1 MIEATIAEI
10 AEIVGGTV
18 VPPTGSDAVSVG
30 GTLVRGVGI
39 DTRADLASRLFIAI
53 RGERHDG
60 HDHLQAAR
68 EAGAAAAMVAR
79 DRLRDLGNEAISNV
93 GIPLLAVD
101 DTVAAM
107 TELARWHRAGLRGT
121 VVGVTGSAGKT
132 TTRALLEAVL
142 APLGRGTA
150 SIKSFNNHIGVPLTL
165 LDASIDDRWIVL
177 EMGTSGPGE
186 IPHLVSIARP
196 EIAVITGT
204 GRSHLEALGDEAGV
218 AREKAT
224 ILDGARVGI
233 VNVDRDAILI
243 ELDRRRDTA
252 TEIVTYGVHERA
264 DRRLLA
270 RIPGLQGG
278 QRLELDDFTA
288 NLALD
293 GPHNAINAVAAIEVA
308 RRLGVSDRDIAA
320 ALAAAVPPSMRFSR
334 RRIGDFD
341 VFDDVYNA
349 NPESMRASLAAFDEL
364 AGERRRVVV
373 LGDMLELGPGA
384 AAMHREI
391 GGCAAAVRPTHLVLV
406 GRFGAATGEG
416 ARAAGATAV
425 IHEAADA
432 ATAADAVAAIVEAGD
447 AVFVKAS
454 RGVGLERVIRTLV
467 ERSEATA

>member
-10 AEIVGGTV
+10 AEVVGGTV
-18 VPPTGSDAVSVG
+18 VPPAGSDPVAAG
-30 GTLVRGVGI
+30 ATLVRGVGI
-39 DTRADLASRLFIAI
+39 DTRAELASRLFIAI

-60 HDHLQAAR
+60 HDHLQSAK

-79 DRLRDLGNEAISNV
+79 DRLHDVGNEAIADV

-107 TELARWHRAGLRGT
+107 TELARRHRARLRGT

-142 APLGRGTA
+142 APLGPGTA

-165 LDASIDDRWIVL
+165 LEASIDDRWVVL

-186 IPHLVSIARP
+186 IPHLVSIAHP

-233 VNVDRDAILI
+233 VNVDRDAILS
-243 ELDRRRDTA
+243 ELERRRDTGI
-252 TEIVTYGVHERA
+252 EIVTYGVDERA
-264 DRRLLA
+264 DRRLIA
-270 RIPGLQGG
+270 RIPQAGGG

-288 NLALD
+288 TFALD

-308 RRLGVSDRDIAA
+308 RRLGVSDLDIAA
-320 ALAAAVPPSMRFSR
+320 ALATAVPPTMRFSR
-334 RRIGDFD
+334 RRLGDLD

-349 NPESMRASLAAFDEL
+349 NPESMRASLAAFAEL
-364 AGERRRVVV
+364 AGDARRIVI
-373 LGDMLELGPGA
+373 LGDMLELGPES
-384 AAMHREI
+384 AAMHREV
-391 GGCAAAVRPTHLVLV
+391 GACAAAVRPAHLVAT
-406 GRFGAATGEG
+406 GRFRAAIIEG
-416 ARAAGATAV
+416 ALAV
-425 IHEAADA
+425 GYGGRTHEAVDA
-432 ATAADAVAAIVEAGD
+432 SASASLVTGLVESQD

-454 RGVGLERVIRTLV
+454 RGVGLEAVVAALTD
-467 ERSEATA
+467 RSETTA

>member
-18 VPPTGSDAVSVG
+18 VPPTGSDAVAAG
-30 GTLVRGVGI
+30 ATRVRGVGI
-39 DTRADLASRLFIAI
+39 DTRADLAYRLFIAI

-60 HDHLQAAR
+60 HDHLEAAMD
-68 EAGAAAAMVAR
+68 AGAAAAMVAR
-79 DRLRDLGNEAISNV
+79 DRLRDLGNEAVSSG

-107 TELARWHRAGLRGT
+107 SELARWHRAELHGT
-121 VVGVTGSAGKT
+121 VIGVTGSAGKT

-142 APLGRGTA
+142 APLGPGTA

-165 LDASIDDRWIVL
+165 LEASIDDRWVVL

-186 IPHLVSIARP
+186 IPHLVSIAHP
-196 EIAVITGT
+196 EVAVVTGT

-218 AREKAT
+218 AREKAA
-224 ILDGARVGI
+224 ILDGARIGI

-243 ELDRRRDTA
+243 ELDRRRGSA
-252 TEIVTYGVHERA
+252 TEIITYGSNRRA
-264 DRRLLA
+264 DRRLIA
-270 RIPGLQGG
+270 RTPVPDGG
-278 QRLELDDFTA
+278 QHLELEDFITD
-288 NLALD
+288 LALD

-308 RRLGVSDRDIAA
+308 RRLGVDDRDIAGALVSA
-320 ALAAAVPPSMRFSR
+320 APPAMRFSR
-334 RRIGDFD
+334 RRVGDLE

-364 AGERRRVVV
+364 AGDRRRIVV
-373 LGDMLELGPGA
+373 LGDMLELGGGA
-384 AAMHREI
+384 AALHREI
-391 GGCAAAVRPTHLVLV
+391 GACAAAVRPAHLVMV
-406 GRFGAATGEG
+406 GRFRSETGDAA
-416 ARAAGATAV
+416 RSAGTDAV

-432 ATAADAVAAIVEAGD
+432 TTAADAVSAIVEAGD

-454 RGVGLERVIRTLV
+454 RGVGLERVIQALV

>member
-10 AEIVGGTV
+10 AEVVGGTV
-18 VPPTGSDAVSVG
+18 VPPTGTDTVAAG
-30 GTLVRGVGI
+30 ATLVRGVGI
-39 DTRADLASRLFIAI
+39 DTRAELASRLFIAI

-60 HDHLQAAR
+60 HDHLQSAK

-79 DRLRDLGNEAISNV
+79 DRLHDVGNEAIPDI

-107 TELARWHRAGLRGT
+107 TELARWHRAGLRGA

-142 APLGRGTA
+142 MPLGRGTA

-165 LDASIDDRWIVL
+165 LEASIDDRWVVL

-186 IPHLVSIARP
+186 IPHLASIARP

-224 ILDGARVGI
+224 ILDGARIGI
-233 VNVDRDAILI
+233 VNVDRDAILT
-243 ELDRRRDTA
+243 ELDRRRGTA

-270 RIPGLQGG
+270 RTPQPGGG
-278 QRLELDDFTA
+278 QRLELDGFIA

-308 RRLGVSDRDIAA
+308 RRLGVADRDIAA
-320 ALAAAVPPSMRFSR
+320 ALATAVPPSMRFSR
-334 RRIGDFD
+334 RRLGDLD

-364 AGERRRVVV
+364 AGDARRVVI
-373 LGDMLELGPGA
+373 LGDMLELGPESE
-384 AAMHREI
+384 AMHREV
-391 GGCAAAVRPTHLVLV
+391 GACAATVRPAHLVAT
-406 GRFGAATGEG
+406 GRFRAAIIEG
-416 ARAAGATAV
+416 ARAAGFEGRIHGAV
-425 IHEAADA
+425 DA
-432 ATAADAVAAIVEAGD
+432 SDSASLAMGLVESQDAVY
-447 AVFVKAS
+447 VKAS
-454 RGVGLERVIRTLV
+454 RGVGLEAVVTALRA
-467 ERSEATA
+467 RSETTA